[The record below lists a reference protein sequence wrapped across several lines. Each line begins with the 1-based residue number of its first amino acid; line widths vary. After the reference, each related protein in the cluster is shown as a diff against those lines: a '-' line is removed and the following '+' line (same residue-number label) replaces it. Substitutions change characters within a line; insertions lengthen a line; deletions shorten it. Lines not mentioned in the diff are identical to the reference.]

1 MYRKRSHGNCH
12 GFFFSFRFYLFFH
25 ICVSTLS
32 VFFFKLMSILKHH
45 IFYFHQT
52 NLGTSLIFIQ
62 FHSNIFNII
71 LCFRNNYMF
80 QSVYSTLSSSA
91 SIPCATTGKVVSS
104 IPSIRNIPVNRLRI
118 CFIFLFFFL
127 FLSYFISKK
136 EPSLIYQIDY
146 IVKDE
151 CQQE

>member
-1 MYRKRSHGNCH
+1 MPLVSIANVPEDD
-12 GFFFSFRFYLFFH
+12 LFH
-25 ICVSTLS
+25 IHR
-32 VFFFKLMSILKHH
+32 VFFLFGRSD
-45 IFYFHQT
+45 
-52 NLGTSLIFIQ
+52 
-62 FHSNIFNII
+62 II
-71 LCFRNNYMF
+71 PFA
-80 QSVYSTLSSSA
+80 TLSSSA
-91 SIPCATTGKVVSS
+91 SIPCAITGKVVSS